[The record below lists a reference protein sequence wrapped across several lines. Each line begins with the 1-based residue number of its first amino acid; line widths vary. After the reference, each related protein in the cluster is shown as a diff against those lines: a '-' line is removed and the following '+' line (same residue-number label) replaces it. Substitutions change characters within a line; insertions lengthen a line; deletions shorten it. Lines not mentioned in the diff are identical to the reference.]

1 MNEYFTVLNVSEG
14 KYEEKRSVFI
24 AEIFP
29 CDTPEKAAE
38 IVASQKNKYWD
49 SKHVVHAYCL
59 LDGSVKAADDG
70 EPHGTSGKP
79 VLDVICGA
87 GLKNVLVTVVRY
99 FGGVLLGTGGLVKA
113 YSTAAKEAV
122 QNADIIKMC
131 LGAQYTCCVDYQ
143 QYQTIQRILFS
154 YDCIINNSEFSDN
167 VLLDFTVSADLSN
180 NLQMEI
186 TDTFAGKVTLN
197 LKNNIFYVKK

>member
-38 IVASQKNKYWD
+38 IVTSQKSKYWD

-59 LDGSVKAADDG
+59 VKAADDG

-87 GLKNVLVTVVRY
+87 GLKNVLITVVRY
-99 FGGVLLGTGGLVKA
+99 FGGVLLGTGGLVRA

-131 LGAQYTCCVDYQ
+131 LGAQYACCVDYQ

>member
-24 AEIFP
+24 AELFP
-29 CDTPEKAAE
+29 CDSPEKAAE
-38 IVASQKNKYWD
+38 IVASQKSKYWD

-87 GLKNVLVTVVRY
+87 GLKNVIITVVRY
-99 FGGVLLGTGGLVKA
+99 FGGVLLGTGGLVRA

-122 QNADIIKMC
+122 SNAEIIEMR
-131 LGAQYTCCVDYQ
+131 LGAQCSCHVDYQ
-143 QYQTIQRILFS
+143 QYQTLQRILFS
-154 YDCIINNSEFSDN
+154 YNCLINSSDFSDEVKLN
-167 VLLDFTVSADLSN
+167 LTVPEHLYDCLKKD
-180 NLQMEI
+180 I
-186 TDTFAGKVTLN
+186 TEAFSGKVDLN